1 MSGLEKKKPDERMLG
16 MISIELSMF
25 MRWAA
30 DDCGRMLR
38 QEEAEDIAK
47 RILNREKFEFGK
59 EEILQIT
66 SLAFASDV
74 DKIDDFRKKTNFD
87 VTIDGFCQSICIVKP
102 WSAPHAKTKTLRSS
116 GLTLYRSDIEVERG
130 ASDEEVISPDFH
142 KPSTQR

>member
-87 VTIDGFCQSICIVKP
+87 VTMTGSVK
-102 WSAPHAKTKTLRSS
+102 AL
-116 GLTLYRSDIEVERG
+116 V
-130 ASDEEVISPDFH
+130 
-142 KPSTQR
+142 